1 MSVKIIIPAASLT
14 AVFFIIKNSGG
25 VIPEKAAKLLY
36 IVEVLALILC
46 ISAAVSENTPVKY
59 AARPEVDEDEK
70 DETYLVSDGKQKE
83 KIKIKITEKKLTK
96 KQAEKLFKEAEAEI
110 EKTLKGDN
118 KSLSEVKTDLDVRK
132 SYCNGLVISHISFG
146 DGDYIGDNGEIL
158 TEKSISDPV
167 IIECAAELSA
177 GDHRSYLSF
186 PIRLL
191 PPETDSREGFKRA
204 VETEANQA
212 DKKGKEKLRLPSKL
226 NGRNLRWYQKS
237 DNRGITLSI
246 LGIAAA
252 IGIIAGKKAE
262 EKKREDARK
271 KDMERDYTD
280 IISSLSLYISSGI
293 TVKNAFERISETYIK
308 EKKGKAR
315 ERPGYELIV
324 RAVNEIDS
332 GAGERE
338 ALRKLGTESKD
349 RHFKKLVMMII
360 SDMDRGTGTLSEK
373 LLNERKEIYESERN
387 GIRARG
393 EKLSTELLAPMI
405 CLLMVILVVLIY
417 PALSGVTS
425 NMQ

>member
-1 MSVKIIIPAASLT
+1 MKIIIPAASLI

-25 VIPEKAAKLLY
+25 VITKNAARLLY
-36 IVEVLALILC
+36 IVEALAVILC
-46 ISAAVSENTPVKY
+46 ISSAVSENTPVKY
-59 AARPEVDEDEK
+59 AARPEAYEDEK

-83 KIKIKITEKKLTK
+83 NIRIKITEKKLTK
-96 KQAEKLFKEAEAEI
+96 RQAEKLFREAEDEI
-110 EKTLKGDN
+110 EKTLKGSN
-118 KSLSEVKTDLDVRK
+118 KSLSEVKNNLNVRK
-132 SYCNGLVISHISFG
+132 SYCKGLVISHFSFG
-146 DGDYIGDNGEIL
+146 DGDYIGDNGKIL
-158 TEKSISDPV
+158 AEKIISEPV
-167 IIECAAELSA
+167 IIECMAELSA
-177 GDHRSYLSF
+177 GDHRSCFSF
-186 PIRLL
+186 PVRLM
-191 PPETDSREGFKRA
+191 PPEMDSEEGFKRA
-204 VETEANQA
+204 VETEANEA
-212 DKKGKEKLRLPSKL
+212 DKNGKEKLLFPSKIG
-226 NGRNLRWYQKS
+226 GRNIRWYQKS
-237 DNRGITLSI
+237 DDRGITLSL

-262 EKKREDARK
+262 EKKKEDTRK

-280 IISSLSLYISSGI
+280 IISSLSLYVSSGI
-293 TVKNAFERISETYIK
+293 TVKNAFERISETYCR

-315 ERPGYELIV
+315 ERPGYELIL

-338 ALRKLGTESKD
+338 AFRKIGTESKD

-373 LLNERKEIYESERN
+373 LLNERKEIFEKERN